1 MPISSFPISVRSSVN
16 LSDINI
22 DTDLDMGANSIIGY
36 PNLND
41 IQSIKSTNFIIN
53 HLNNIY
59 TVSNSRISDIQK
71 TFSIYNSDP
80 LNVNYSASV
89 GASGSYSKNSEITN
103 YNFTKTIK
111 GVYIEATCVK
121 GGSSYASPS
130 GSSYQKFYINDTE
143 LLSLNT
149 PSTSQTRRFITE
161 FINPIDISD
170 NNTIKISTYLH
181 NASGGYSYTYSDD
194 INMYLFF

>member
-1 MPISSFPISVRSSVN
+1 MF
-16 LSDINI
+16 
-22 DTDLDMGANSIIGY
+22 
-36 PNLND
+36 
-41 IQSIKSTNFIIN
+41 F

-80 LNVNYSASV
+80 LNVKYSVLV
-89 GASGSYSKNSEITN
+89 GANGSYSKNSEITN

-121 GGSSYASPS
+121 GGNATAKPS
-130 GSSYQKFYINDTE
+130 GSSYQKFYINGTE
-143 LLSLNT
+143 LLSLDT

-161 FINPIDISD
+161 FINPINISD

-181 NASGGYSYTYSDD
+181 NANGTYSYAYSDD
-194 INMYLFF
+194 INMYFFY

>member
-22 DTDLDMGANSIIGY
+22 DSDLDMGSNSIIGY

-80 LNVNYSASV
+80 LNVNYSALV
-89 GASGSYSKNSEITN
+89 DASGSYSKNSEITN

-121 GGSSYASPS
+121 GGYGYASPS
-130 GSSYQKFYINDTE
+130 GSSYQKFYINGTE
-143 LLSLNT
+143 LLSLDT

-161 FINPIDISD
+161 FINPINISD

-181 NASGGYSYTYSDD
+181 NANVNYFYTYSDD
-194 INMYLFF
+194 INMYLFY

>member
-89 GASGSYSKNSEITN
+89 DASGSYSKNSEITN

-121 GGSSYASPS
+121 GGSASPS
-130 GSSYQKFYINDTE
+130 PSSYQKFYINDTE

-149 PSTSQTRRFITE
+149 PPTSQTRRFITE
-161 FINPIDISD
+161 FINPINISN

-181 NASGGYSYTYSDD
+181 NANGNYSYTYSDN
-194 INMYLFF
+194 INMYLFY

>member
-1 MPISSFPISVRSSVN
+1 MGISSQAISVKSSVN

-22 DTDLDMGANSIIGY
+22 DTDLDMGSNSIIGY

-89 GASGSYSKNSEITN
+89 GASGSYSKNSEISN

-121 GGSSYASPS
+121 GGFASPS

-149 PSTSQTRRFITE
+149 PSSSQTRRFITE
-161 FINPIDISD
+161 FINPINISN

-194 INMYLFF
+194 INMYLFY